1 MVEESIRRK
10 DDTRKAARERI
21 KERKEQDK
29 AAK

>member
-1 MVEESIRRK
+1 MAEESIRRK